1 MFARSLITL
10 FLFAA
15 LQGSVFAQCVFNES
29 LVAGSAQNDKLGSG
43 VAIKG
48 EWAVVGAQQLQT
60 TKQGKKGYVEI
71 YRRGP
76 DGWRFTQKLTP
87 TNFEFGQAVATD
99 GRRIV
104 VGAPGFI
111 SQRVETYV
119 FDGSEWVSEETI
131 FNPGDPFGAS
141 VAIHDRW
148 LAVAAFIGSIGV
160 PMVYVYEHVAGSWVL
175 NASFTGPVGSWFG
188 QGLSL
193 SDHQLLIGNP
203 GNGNGTVDVYVPR
216 AGTWQ
221 LADQL
226 SPSNPSLCDFGWDLA
241 RDNGVLAVT
250 ASCAESVVFFAEAG
264 ESWVETDAVTVPPP
278 SLSTF
283 FSGPVVDLSHGL
295 AVVGVPTP
303 ASAGEGHA
311 YVLSNDNGDW
321 SLQNELCLRLGAV
334 NDSSFGTSVAIDSY
348 AIVGSPGQ
356 GGAGQAFFYPVR
368 DLLHGI
374 PPDR

>member
-1 MFARSLITL
+1 MYARPLITL
-10 FLFAA
+10 LLCAT
-15 LQGSVFAQCVFNES
+15 LQISTFAQCVFNES
-29 LVAGSAQNDKLGSG
+29 VVTGAAQDDKLGSA
-43 VAIKG
+43 VAVKG

-60 TKQGKKGYVEI
+60 GKQGKKGYVEI
-71 YRRGP
+71 YRKVPG
-76 DGWRFTQKLTP
+76 GWRFTQKLTP
-87 TNFEFGQAVATD
+87 TNFEFGRAVATD
-99 GRRIV
+99 GKRIV
-104 VGAPGFI
+104 VGAPGFL
-111 SQRVETYV
+111 SQRIETYV
-119 FDGSEWVSEETI
+119 FDGSEWVSEQSI

-160 PMVYVYEHVAGSWVL
+160 PMVYVYEHVAGSWTL

-226 SPSNPSLCDFGWDLA
+226 SPSNPSLCDFGWDLS
-241 RDNGVLAVT
+241 RDSGQLAVT
-250 ASCAESVVFFAEAG
+250 ASCDESVVFFAEAG
-264 ESWVETDAVTVPPP
+264 DSWVETDIVTVPPP

-283 FSGPVVDLSHGL
+283 FSGPFVELSHGL

-311 YVLSNDNGDW
+311 YVLRNDNGDW
-321 SLQNELCLRLGAV
+321 SLQNELCLGSGAN
-334 NDSSFGTSVAIDSY
+334 NDSSFGTSVAIDSH
-348 AIVGSPGQ
+348 AMVGAPGQ
-356 GGAGQAFFYPVR
+356 GEAGAAFFYPVS
-368 DLLHGI
+368 DLLHGAA
-374 PPDR
+374 PDR